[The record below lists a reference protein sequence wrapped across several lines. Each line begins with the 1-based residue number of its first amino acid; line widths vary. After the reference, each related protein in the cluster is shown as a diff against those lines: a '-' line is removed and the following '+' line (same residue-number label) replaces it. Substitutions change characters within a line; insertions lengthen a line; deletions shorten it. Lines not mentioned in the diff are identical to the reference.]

1 MKTAILSSILTV
13 GLGASAWAEGTPLDI
28 AVGDSIVIDNFAD
41 EDLNSAINNIISKIY
56 ANSVP
61 SLQKTV

>member
-28 AVGDSIVIDNFAD
+28 AVGDSVIIDDFAD
-41 EDLNSAINNIISKIY
+41 GVHCSAFG
-56 ANSVP
+56 VV
-61 SLQKTV
+61 SLRV